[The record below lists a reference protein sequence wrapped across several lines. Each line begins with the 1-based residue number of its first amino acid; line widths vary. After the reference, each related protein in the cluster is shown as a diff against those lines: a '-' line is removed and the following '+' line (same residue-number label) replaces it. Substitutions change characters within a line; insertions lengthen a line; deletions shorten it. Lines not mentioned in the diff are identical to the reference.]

1 MTALS
6 SGDLVDAFL
15 FVWAQRNH
23 RERVRLQLRPS
34 RITLLVNPK
43 ADDYNCVVGQSG
55 LFCLLRNAHERL
67 LVGTRKSHLLASTPL
82 PGVIQLYS

>member
-6 SGDLVDAFL
+6 SGDLVNAL
-15 FVWAQRNH
+15 LLIRTQCNH
-23 RERVRLQLRPS
+23 RERVRFKLCPS

-43 ADDYNCVVGQSG
+43 ADDYNCVVRQSG
-55 LFCLLRNAHERL
+55 LFRLFRDAHERL

-82 PGVIQLYS
+82 PCVIQLYN

>member
-6 SGDLVDAFL
+6 SGDLVNAL
-15 FVWAQRNH
+15 LLIRTQCNH
-23 RERVRLQLRPS
+23 RERVRFQLCPS

-43 ADDYNCVVGQSG
+43 ADDYNCVVCQSR
-55 LFCLLRNAHERL
+55 LFRLFRDAHERL

-82 PGVIQLYS
+82 PCVIQLYN